1 MAYIQNNPFLRK
13 ESKKELEK
21 VVSSEDPQWVD
32 DPTRYHQTYT
42 LNPDYDALERREI
55 QSPDNYVKLPND
67 ERSYLRPRVIKNLEG
82 GPGNRYDEIPTFE
95 SLEPSGN
102 EIQDI
107 ANYEL
112 LKKNVADSLAL
123 VNKGDNWAA
132 ASIYGDNLGKDARMM
147 TKMDQLSSHNAN
159 LMNNLR
165 GYQNTSGNYNASDD
179 WNQYSTLSSVK
190 PDSDFAQQNPNYTG
204 SDINQS
210 YYVEGQGPGST
221 GFTGGK
227 RFISKNEAGEK
238 LRGMRNLR
246 NNIAGF

>member
-32 DPTRYHQTYT
+32 DPTRNQGTYT
-42 LNPDYDALERREI
+42 LNPDYDVLRSREI

-95 SLEPSGN
+95 SLEPSEN
-102 EIQDI
+102 EIMDR

-112 LKKNVADSLAL
+112 LKKNVGDSLAL

-132 ASIYGDNLGKDARMM
+132 ASIYGDDLGKDARSL
-147 TKMDQLSSHNAN
+147 TTMDELNSHTAH

-165 GYQNTSGNYNASDD
+165 GYSNTSGNYNASDD
-179 WNQYSTLSSVK
+179 WNQYDTLSRVK
-190 PDSDFAQQNPNYTG
+190 PDSDFAKQNPNYVG
-204 SDINQS
+204 SDRGQS
-210 YYVEGQGPGST
+210 YYIEGQGAGST
-221 GFTGGK
+221 GFSGK
-227 RFISKNEAGEK
+227 RFISRDEAGKK

-246 NNIAGF
+246 KNIAER